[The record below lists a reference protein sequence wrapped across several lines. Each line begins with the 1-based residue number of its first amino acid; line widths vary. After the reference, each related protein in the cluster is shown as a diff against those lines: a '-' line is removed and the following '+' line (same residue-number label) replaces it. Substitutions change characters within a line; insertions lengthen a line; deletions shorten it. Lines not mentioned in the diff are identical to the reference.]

1 MVTIT
6 FVEGDGTEHAIE
18 SPVGENLMELATA
31 NSIPGI
37 DGDCGGNCACA
48 TCHLYVPDE
57 LAAQITEEER
67 DMLSIADNVTDAS
80 RLGCQIKVTEELDGL
95 KVSIPEFQH

>member
-6 FVEGDGTEHAIE
+6 FIEGNGTEHTVEASE
-18 SPVGENLMELATA
+18 GQNLMELATA

-48 TCHLYVPDE
+48 TCHLYVPDD

-67 DMLSIADNVTDAS
+67 DMLSIADNVNDSS
-80 RLGCQIKVTEELDGL
+80 RLGCQIQVTEALDGL
-95 KVSIPEFQH
+95 QVSIPDFQH